1 MPFVKELYGFALG
14 KGGERRA
21 AIRQASCPHMMSQC
35 DGGGNRDMARWPAED
50 QPLALLFDRAVGEKG
65 GGFIPCGICSIHVPG
80 SRSGGAGVDW
90 AICPRRLLSFEA
102 SEFSASQLP
111 LAKRVLRLGGFQ
123 EGDNIN
129 VWSEIRLLDRAAGVD
144 YRFDYVLR
152 KEEEPPVIVEIMTS
166 STSAGNRR
174 KRTDIQSAFANAVLF
189 ENGIVPQLGQSPTV
203 NARQVWAR
211 MMSQMIVK
219 SEIANHWGGHAIWVV
234 QDSLRDY
241 IKRSTGLNL
250 DALHS
255 DEWDPGEVNLIS
267 ASIDNPDDIE
277 LYSGPIRP
285 RGSDETFWLELPTA
299 PGLPD
304 MNILTDRLATKD
316 TVATLTVKRLD

>member
-1 MPFVKELYGFALG
+1 MPFVKELYGFALD

-21 AIRQASCPHMMSQC
+21 AIRKAYCPHMMSQC
-35 DGGGNRDMARWPAED
+35 DGGGNRDMARWPAAE
-50 QPLALLFDRAVGEKG
+50 QPLTLLFDPAVGEKG
-65 GGFIPCGICSIHVPG
+65 GGFIPCGICAIHVPWT
-80 SRSGGAGVDW
+80 RSGGAGVDW
-90 AICPRRLLSFEA
+90 AICPRRLLTFEGG
-102 SEFSASQLP
+102 EFSASQLP
-111 LAKRVLRLGGFQ
+111 LAKRVLQLGGFQ
-123 EGDNIN
+123 EDDNIN
-129 VWSEIRLLDRAAGVD
+129 VWSEVRLLDRAAGVD

-152 KEEEPPVIVEIMTS
+152 KKEEPPVIVEVMTS
-166 STSAGNRR
+166 STSAGNKR
-174 KRTDIQSAFANAVLF
+174 KRTDIQSAFANAVLY
-189 ENGIVPQLGQSPTV
+189 ENDIIPQLGQSPTV

-219 SEIANHWGGHAIWVV
+219 SEIANHWGGRAIWVV

-255 DEWDPGEVNLIS
+255 DQWDPGEVNLIS
-267 ASIDNPDDIE
+267 ANINNPDDIE

-285 RGSDETFWLELPTA
+285 RDSAETFWLELPTA

-304 MNILTDRLATKD
+304 MNILTDRLAIKD
-316 TVATLTVKRLD
+316 AVATLTVMCLD